1 MRRGLRGTPLRRL
14 SRAATERRLEPG
26 HTTPRG
32 GQRAR
37 RRLDYPP
44 VLRQDAAT
52 RVGLRQLLAG
62 GCCMLGDI
70 AHETEDVIGYEPAD
84 RPARVDA
91 DDHSTVGTKHEPRR
105 LEVDGIVVDEGP
117 RRLSDGVRIC
127 AVSDREGKAVL
138 YDELPGRVEV
148 VDRQRDD
155 VDVALRELLM
165 CALEGTQLCVAVG
178 APRSPVKEHDTE
190 VLAQRGREL
199 ERLAADGGDRDGR
212 KLGAWLQQ

>member
-37 RRLDYPP
+37 RHPDYPP

-70 AHETEDVIGYEPAD
+70 AHETEDVIGDETAD
-84 RPARVDA
+84 RAARVDA

-105 LEVDGIVVDEGP
+105 L
-117 RRLSDGVRIC
+117 SDGVRIC
-127 AVSDREGKAVL
+127 AVSDREGKAML
-138 YDELPGRVEV
+138 CDELPGRVEV

-178 APRSPVKEHDTE
+178 APRSPVKE
-190 VLAQRGREL
+190 
-199 ERLAADGGDRDGR
+199 
-212 KLGAWLQQ
+212 